1 MDEIM
6 INNMQESVPDNS
18 AECNAEKIYIGDEPK
33 ASGKSDDVMMTQG
46 ILCIILVLALV
57 VLRFINGDFLD
68 ELLSIYAERTS
79 SPPEDFLADII
90 ISAEQWFRK

>member
-33 ASGKSDDVMMTQG
+33 ASGK
-46 ILCIILVLALV
+46 
-57 VLRFINGDFLD
+57 
-68 ELLSIYAERTS
+68 ER
-79 SPPEDFLADII
+79 
-90 ISAEQWFRK
+90 

>member
-1 MDEIM
+1 MDELM
-6 INNMQESVPDNS
+6 INDVPESVPDNS
-18 AECNAEKIYIGDEPK
+18 AECSVEKIYIGEEPK

-57 VLRFINGDFLD
+57 VLRFINGDFLN

-79 SPPEDFLADII
+79 SPPESFLADII
-90 ISAEQWFRK
+90 RSAEQWFRK